1 MSEKVCKTHVL
12 FLAISFGLGRILRRV
27 APLSCPRH
35 SHNIFYLTTDQSN
48 KQTASL
54 TGKRR
59 SRHRLH
65 YQRRRLHFR
74 HHCYRRCLHCYCCC
88 SPRAPQHSH
97 CLQGAVAE
105 AELHYSPQQAS
116 LRMAEAVAGHQMQV
130 AAQRPQA
137 TMMQQWPDSYLLRLP
152 ASRFQ
157 TSSWRRTPR
166 SSRTRRRLQRRD
178 AARSRAT

>member
-1 MSEKVCKTHVL
+1 ML

-54 TGKRR
+54 TGMRR

-88 SPRAPQHSH
+88 SPQVLQHSH
-97 CLQGAVAE
+97 CPQGAEAE

-116 LRMAEAVAGHQMQV
+116 LRMAGAVAERQMQV

-137 TMMQQWPDSYLLRLP
+137 TMMQQWPDSYLLRPL

-178 AARSRAT
+178 AVRSRAT